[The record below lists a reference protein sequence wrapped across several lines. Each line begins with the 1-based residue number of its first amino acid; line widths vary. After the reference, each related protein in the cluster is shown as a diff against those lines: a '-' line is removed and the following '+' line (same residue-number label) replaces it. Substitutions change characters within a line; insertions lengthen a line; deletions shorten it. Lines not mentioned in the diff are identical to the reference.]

1 METHSGS
8 GILSNMASQSKQ
20 TRSPNWNRDELF
32 LAFAFYLRN
41 PKFPAGALRAACH
54 TIGGVI
60 CAGIVM
66 LISFSAQAQNLF
78 VSSSSGNI
86 YQFTPS
92 GAQSPFASGLSLPNE
107 FTPDGARSTFASGV
121 SGPYG
126 LAFEPVP
133 EPSTLGL
140 LAVAMF
146 GLALFR
152 RRQR

>member
-1 METHSGS
+1 MPALG
-8 GILSNMASQSKQ
+8 L
-20 TRSPNWNRDELF
+20 
-32 LAFAFYLRN
+32 YLRN
-41 PKFPAGALRAACH
+41 PRFPAGALRTACH
-54 TIGGVI
+54 AIGGVI
-60 CAGIVM
+60 CAGIAM

-78 VSSSSGNI
+78 VSSSGGSI

-92 GAQSPFASGLSLPNE
+92 GAQ
-107 FTPDGARSTFASGV
+107 STFASGV

-146 GLALFR
+146 GLALLR